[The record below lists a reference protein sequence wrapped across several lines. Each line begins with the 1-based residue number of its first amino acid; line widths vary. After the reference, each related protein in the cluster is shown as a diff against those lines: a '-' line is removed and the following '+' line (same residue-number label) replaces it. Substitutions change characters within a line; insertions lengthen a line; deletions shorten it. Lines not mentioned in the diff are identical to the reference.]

1 MSTALCQV
9 ISENCRPSM
18 SHLPAMN
25 RSSTFV
31 DLRAD
36 APVILPSLLLCDFGN
51 LEREIRAVEAAGA
64 KTLHLDIMDGH
75 FVPNITY
82 GFTIVEA
89 VRRITD
95 LALDVHLMIANPA
108 RYAVQFVEA
117 GASLITIHAEAV
129 DDPRPILEDIRAAG
143 AAAGVAFN
151 PPTPVS
157 AIEPILDACDYVLAM
172 TVMPGYGGQTFTESV
187 LEKVRLLR
195 EMLPPDAMIEVDGGI
210 NDDTIA
216 RAAAAGA
223 EMFVVGSGIFKT
235 PDYALSMNKLR
246 QLAQQKK

>member
-1 MSTALCQV
+1 
-9 ISENCRPSM
+9 
-18 SHLPAMN
+18 
-25 RSSTFV
+25 
-31 DLRAD
+31 
-36 APVILPSLLLCDFGN
+36 
-51 LEREIRAVEAAGA
+51 
-64 KTLHLDIMDGH
+64 
-75 FVPNITY
+75 
-82 GFTIVEA
+82 
-89 VRRITD
+89 

-129 DDPRPILEDIRAAG
+129 DDPRPILDSIRAAG
-143 AAAGVAFN
+143 AAAGMAFN

-157 AIEPILDACDYVLAM
+157 AIESVLDACDYVLAM
-172 TVMPGYGGQTFTESV
+172 TVMPGYGGQKFTESV

-235 PDYALSMNKLR
+235 PDYAESMNKLR
-246 QLAQQKK
+246 QLAQ